1 MRTPS
6 FSFVRGA
13 HHDRR
18 NRWERRPGKGPGE
31 ANSDRRLANL
41 ACRGL
46 GLAINR
52 GDNETRDHILWD
64 TQGSVAR

>member
-6 FSFVRGA
+6 LWLVRGA

-31 ANSDRRLANL
+31 ANGDRRPANL
-41 ACRGL
+41 AHRGL
-46 GLAINR
+46 GLAVNR
-52 GDNETRDHILWD
+52 GDNETKDD
-64 TQGSVAR
+64 M